1 MGHSHSQL
9 DMSDGAVAT
18 RRRANRL
25 LAVILVPL
33 TLAAIV
39 AMFLL
44 WPSGISSDVEVGNP
58 YSATEGASFQVGTVE
73 RTSVAPCLY
82 PSGDA
87 PEGQECLVAHVVPDR
102 GGETA
107 GVEIPPE
114 VLREADVEVGDRIRF
129 LDLGTAS
136 TGALSPYSFVDFV
149 RTVPMALL
157 AAVYALVVVL
167 VARWRGFRA
176 LLGLGGAYLVV
187 AHFILPGLVEGKPP
201 LLLGLVGSTVIMVG
215 VLYFAHG
222 FSARTSTALLGTI
235 FGLVTT
241 SLIAAWATGSAHLT
255 GLNDELDYTL
265 SYATGSISLSGI
277 LLCGLI
283 ISGLG
288 VLNDVTI
295 TQSSAVWEMH
305 ELAPASSARRLFAGA
320 MRVGRDHIAS
330 TVYTIV
336 FAYAGAALPLLI
348 LLSLQDRPLIETI
361 TSGELAEEIVR
372 TLVGSIGLV
381 LAIPVTTGIAVLVVK
396 AVGTKSEGQ
405 HAEGVEPVDVTADP
419 TGSRALAAV
428 EFPAA
433 DVPITRR
440 ELRRQS
446 DADGGLSW
454 DATDRTDGP
463 S

>member
-1 MGHSHSQL
+1 MGHSHSHEQ
-9 DMSDGAVAT
+9 DESPEAVAM

-25 LAVILVPL
+25 LAAILIPI
-33 TLAAIV
+33 TLVTILG
-39 AMFLL
+39 MFLL
-44 WPSGISSDVEVGNP
+44 WPSGTSGDVEIGNP
-58 YSATEGASFQVGTVE
+58 YSAAQGASFQVGTVE

-82 PSGDA
+82 PS
-87 PEGQECLVAHVVPDR
+87 PEATGEQDCTVAHLAPDNGGSVV
-102 GGETA
+102 T
-107 GVEIPPE
+107 VEVPPE
-114 VLREADVEVGDRIRF
+114 VREEAGVNPGDRIRF
-129 LDLGTAS
+129 LDLGAAGE
-136 TGALSPYSFVDFV
+136 GAEARYSFIDFV

-157 AAVYALVVVL
+157 AAIYSLVVIL

-176 LLGLGGAYLVV
+176 LLGLAGAYVVV
-187 AHFILPGLVEGKPP
+187 AQFIIPGLVEGKPP
-201 LLLGLVGSTVIMVG
+201 ILLGLVGSSVIMIG

-241 SLIAAWATGSAHLT
+241 SLIAAWATGAAHLT
-255 GLNDELDYTL
+255 GLNDDADYTL
-265 SYATGSISLSGI
+265 SYATDTISLSGI
-277 LLCGLI
+277 LVCGLI

-305 ELAPASSARRLFAGA
+305 ELAPESSARRLFTGA

-348 LLSLQDRPLIETI
+348 LLSLQQRPFLETI
-361 TSGELAEEIVR
+361 SSGELAEEIVR

-396 AVGTKSEGQ
+396 AVGSGNRASG
-405 HAEGVEPVDVTADP
+405 AERHVDATDEP
-419 TGSRALAAV
+419 TGSRALASEDSV
-428 EFPAA
+428 GA
-433 DVPITRR
+433 DVPISRR
-440 ELRRQS
+440 VLRRKAAEEDRS
-446 DADGGLSW
+446 IWGPTGW
-454 DATDRTDGP
+454 DDDK
-463 S
+463 